1 MPVYK
6 DESTK
11 KWYFS
16 TRYKDVYGNNKGN
29 FRVALA
35 TIVHGRSDKAGF

>member
-6 DESTK
+6 DDKTG

-16 TRYKDVYGNNKGN
+16 TRYKDVYGNNK
-29 FRVALA
+29 RKMK
-35 TIVHGRSDKAGF
+35 R